1 MFNLVDIGFVHY
13 MYYQA
18 PMQYCMHPICNY
30 ATLMP
35 VYGMKEKNTPTISSA
50 SDKMCLFLSLKL
62 LYNRKRSS
70 RRNAISQGKWFHMSG
85 LNFLYSN
92 YTGLL
97 IYIPYIYALEPNE
110 NWIWKKTKV
119 CSFFNIFSPI
129 IGMQFL

>member
-18 PMQYCMHPICNY
+18 PIQYCMHPICNY

-35 VYGMKEKNTPTISSA
+35 VYGMNEKNTPTISSA

-85 LNFLYSN
+85 LNFLYYRTAHLYSMH
-92 YTGLL
+92 LCIRAKWKL
-97 IYIPYIYALEPNE
+97 DLK
-110 NWIWKKTKV
+110 KKTKV

>member
-18 PMQYCMHPICNY
+18 PIQYCMHPICNY

-35 VYGMKEKNTPTISSA
+35 VYSIKEKNTPTISSA
-50 SDKMCLFLSLKL
+50 SDKMCLFLSLKI

-85 LNFLYSN
+85 LNFLYS
-92 YTGLL
+92 YVLYRTAHLYSMHL
-97 IYIPYIYALEPNE
+97 CIRTKWKLDL
-110 NWIWKKTKV
+110 KKTKV
-119 CSFFNIFSPI
+119 CSFFNIYF
-129 IGMQFL
+129 FLHR